1 MKCYSWRITGK
12 KTNVLILKLISTSE
26 SSIKKDFLL
35 MLIITYIVA
44 SEMKSVNDKQ
54 LSLYTWE
61 R

>member
-44 SEMKSVNDKQ
+44 SEMKSVNDK
-54 LSLYTWE
+54 
-61 R
+61 